1 MQSGTS
7 TSRNSKIL
15 VETSVLVAA
24 SIMAEHRDPGVIIQ
38 DKFYDASQR
47 LFSLVRKN
55 IVDRLGITT
64 QTVEAEAFQVLQSA
78 VEEHVQQRARDFRD
92 KSKLF
97 EFGSMASNIC
107 ETRIRRLRNYLLRE
121 AIIEEEVEV
130 NIFTVD
136 GMYQAL
142 ERSVKSDQQIIE
154 EAIRRVPPA
163 TTPNERESVKLQRE
177 GYEVFLKRDN
187 IQYQR
192 LKDRHASPN
201 DIRILAEAMHILSQ
215 YRRERGE
222 EFRLYMASTDSNN
235 FVPVKDSEG
244 ESRPVTNMIETKTHV
259 ICAWPDDIL
268 KEFGEMEPEPI
279 IGLPQEVEKEEVVG
293 RTEERGSAFRPCP
306 HCGRFIDSALDQ
318 CPFCSEA
325 GSGGQ
330 AGEKNLD

>member
-7 TSRNSKIL
+7 TSKNSKIL

-24 SIMAEHRDPGVIIQ
+24 SIMAEHRDTGVVIQ

-47 LFSLVRKN
+47 LFSLIRKN

-64 QTVEAEAFQVLQSA
+64 QTIEAEAFQILQRA

-92 KSKLF
+92 RSKLF

-107 ETRIRRLRNYLLRE
+107 ETRMRRLRNYLLRE
-121 AIIEEEVEV
+121 AIIEEEVEA
-130 NIFTVD
+130 NIFMVNN
-136 GMYQAL
+136 MYQAL

-163 TTPNERESVKLQRE
+163 TAPNQRESTKLRRE
-177 GYEVFLKRDN
+177 GYETFLKRDN

-192 LKDRHASPN
+192 LKDRHASPT

-215 YRRERGE
+215 YRREHGK

-244 ESRPVTNMIETKTHV
+244 ESRPVTDMIETKTGV

-268 KEFGEMEPEPI
+268 KEFGEMEPEPT
-279 IGLPQEVEKEEVVG
+279 IGAVQEIRQEQVVG
-293 RTEERGSAFRPCP
+293 RTEDRGSAFRPCP
-306 HCGRFIDSALDQ
+306 NCGRFVDSALNK
-318 CPFCSEA
+318 CPFCDET
-325 GSGGQ
+325 GSDEQ
-330 AGEKNLD
+330 VGESSSD